1 MSNNYIPNGMQT
13 TFSQAAWFAN
23 TPATVPAPPIG
34 NLPAPCWFSGSVRI
48 SWTNDR
54 AQMPA
59 PIQDAYDAG
68 KINYFAVWSSPIYDL
83 KPMLQG
89 YTANGATGRNDDTRR
104 AVAVWAGGGSGM
116 GAKLFVQVDIHD
128 QNGDFVNTTNFD
140 GVIVETFERAH
151 VSDPG
156 KVNRI
161 ASVQDVTSNFTLD
174 GNKSIIL
181 AYMPFGEGMPVR
193 YWQQVIWFSKYQT
206 AGIPEPF
213 SIQGA
218 FY

>member
-1 MSNNYIPNGMQT
+1 MSNNYLPQGMQT
-13 TFSQAAWFAN
+13 SFSQASWYAN

-34 NLPAPCWFSGSVRI
+34 GLPAPCWFSGSVRI

-59 PIQDAYDAG
+59 PVQEAYDDG

-89 YTANGATGRNDDTRR
+89 FTGNGSSGRNDDTRR

-116 GAKLFVQVDIHD
+116 GAKLFVQVDIHN
-128 QNGDFVNTTNFD
+128 QSGDFVNTNNFD

-156 KVNRI
+156 KTNRI
-161 ASVQDVTSNFTLD
+161 SSVQDVTSNFTLD

-181 AYMPFGEGMPVR
+181 AFLPFGEGMPVR
-193 YWQQVIWFSKYQT
+193 YWQQVIWFTKYQA
-206 AGIPEPF
+206 AGTPEPF
-213 SIQGA
+213 SMQGA